1 MFIKFLCFVL
11 FCFVSSNAL
20 SRGYDVY
27 SIGLYDVKFDGSQ
40 TNSAIDF
47 RYERRFDVSLFEV
60 GPKEENF
67 FNLKPL
73 AGIEYTSDS
82 ASYFNIGVYLDDNLG
97 TLFINKKSPINF
109 TPSFALGYYDNGD
122 GKNLGNNIEFRTTA
136 EISYELKNSNRIG
149 LSLGHISNANIG
161 NKNPGVE
168 ILSISYQVPFN

>member
-1 MFIKFLCFVL
+1 MLIKFFFTICL
-11 FCFVSSNAL
+11 FIISSNAL
-20 SRGYDVY
+20 SRGYNVY

-47 RYERRFDVSLFEV
+47 RYERRFDLSLFEV
-60 GPKEENF
+60 GPEEENF

-73 AGIEYTSDS
+73 AGIEFTSDS
-82 ASYFNIGVYLDDNLG
+82 ASYINVGVYIDDNLG
-97 TLFINKKSPINF
+97 TLFVNKKSPFNF

-136 EISYELKNSNRIG
+136 EISYELKSSNRIG
-149 LSLGHISNANIG
+149 LSFGHISNANIG

-168 ILSISYQVPFN
+168 ILSFSYQVPFN